1 MAGKVR
7 VYELAKEN
15 NMAAKEMVKLLN
27 EEFGL
32 NIKSHMSMVG
42 GSDLELI
49 QGYFDEIEEE
59 KNKAKNKK
67 QQKKIIKIA
76 KIRKIIKTSSKPK
89 M

>member
-1 MAGKVR
+1 MAEKVR

-67 QQKKIIKIA
+67 HQKVIYINSKINKNHYNIKL
-76 KIRKIIKTSSKPK
+76 SK
-89 M
+89 